1 MISVFGFTLEPRK
14 QTTPLLQ
21 AGAVLL
27 GLLAAGL
34 VSAGLIATA
43 GANVF
48 DALGYM
54 FKGAY
59 GSWYSFVETLV
70 QATPLIFTGLAIVIA
85 FRARLFNIGAEGQF
99 FAGAMAATWIG
110 LHLTGLPGPLVWL
123 FIIIGAVVA
132 GAIWGF
138 IPGILKATLGASE
151 IITTVMLNYVIL
163 NLISYLLS
171 GPWRDP
177 EQFYLQTAYFPDH
190 CRFPAVVPLTRLH
203 LGFALALVLAGMVYL
218 LLWKTPL
225 GFEIRAIGINPRASR
240 YKGIRIKRIIVL
252 VMILSGAIAG
262 LGGGAE
268 IAGLHQQLRLDIST
282 GYGYTAIIIALLGR
296 LHPVGVIIAA
306 IFFGGLVNGSTSMQ
320 INTGVPVAL
329 VYCIQGVVL
338 MSVLTTEVLANY
350 RIRRTHL
357 DE

>member
-14 QTTPLLQ
+14 KTTLLLQ
-21 AGAVLL
+21 AAAVLI

-48 DALGYM
+48 NALGYM

-59 GSWYSFVETLV
+59 GSWDAFIETLV
-70 QATPLIFTGLAIVIA
+70 QATPLIFTGLAIVVA
-85 FRARLFNIGAEGQF
+85 FRARVFNIGAEGQF

-110 LHLTGLPGPLVWL
+110 LHLTGLPGPVVWVL
-123 FIIIGAVVA
+123 IIIGSIIA

-138 IPGILKATLGASE
+138 IPGILKASLGASE

-163 NLISYLLS
+163 YLISYLLS

-190 CRFPAVVPLTRLH
+190 CRFPAIVPFTRLH
-203 LGFALALVLAGMVYL
+203 LGFVLALVLSGMVYL
-218 LLWKTPL
+218 LLWKTPF
-225 GFEIRAIGINPRASR
+225 GFEIRSIGINPRASR
-240 YKGIRIKRIIVL
+240 YKGIRIKKTLVL
-252 VMILSGAIAG
+252 VMVISGAIAG

-296 LHPVGVIIAA
+296 LHPVGVIIVAV
-306 IFFGGLVNGSTSMQ
+306 FFGGLVNGSTSMQ

-329 VYCIQGVVL
+329 VHCIQGVVL
-338 MSVLTTEVLANY
+338 IFVLTAEVLANY
-350 RIRRTHL
+350 RIRRNPPN
-357 DE
+357 E